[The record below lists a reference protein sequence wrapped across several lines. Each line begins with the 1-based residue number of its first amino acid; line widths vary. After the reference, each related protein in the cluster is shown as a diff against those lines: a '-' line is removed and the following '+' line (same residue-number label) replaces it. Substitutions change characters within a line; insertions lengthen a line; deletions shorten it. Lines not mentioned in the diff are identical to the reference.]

1 VSLSLSG
8 TLKLKKSFKVMVN
21 HAQVEFRTAKKPTI
35 CRTFGGLLQGLIG
48 NMNWKCSKWKFGP
61 NRLELVW
68 AFEGSGWSCNHN
80 LPFHNKKRLAMCTY
94 WKCNCT
100 SCPKSIIT

>member
-1 VSLSLSG
+1 MIIVMMRFTSISMLVSVSMTYNLQVLLLLTWNYVVSLSLSG

-48 NMNWKCSKWKFGP
+48 NMN
-61 NRLELVW
+61 
-68 AFEGSGWSCNHN
+68 
-80 LPFHNKKRLAMCTY
+80 
-94 WKCNCT
+94 
-100 SCPKSIIT
+100 